1 MTPPHS
7 DLVREVPV
15 RSARATASYRG
26 NVTLSGGS
34 AGFRLVPDPSASRL
48 DERFF
53 GRFRRVGL
61 RGVLDDLDRAA
72 VVCPVPAEAA
82 GTGVRWDDRDQQTRR
97 WWPQGIT
104 TSADAYGPDPSGGT
118 FDGEP
123 VVLTSWYAH
132 GAAGRRLGARLSVLA
147 GIDGAAPT
155 YRHVLLVDPRRRA
168 GAHRLHPVNVHA
180 GGLVW
185 YGRHL
190 FVAGS
195 SGGIRVF
202 RLDDVIRVRSRW
214 RTKGYRYVLPQL
226 TRYLPHSDVGT
237 RPMTYSFLSL
247 DRRGDVDHLV
257 AGEYGRK
264 GAASH
269 RLVRYALDR
278 DTELL
283 TVGDHGRVDP
293 LEHFE
298 RQVVRMQ
305 GAAMVGSRWV
315 LTSSNGEGK
324 PGDLWV
330 GTPGEFRRHRGVLPT
345 GPEDITY
352 WPQRRQLWTL
362 TEWPGRRW
370 IYPVDVD
377 EWVPE
382 RH

>member
-1 MTPPHS
+1 MPEPPERH
-7 DLVREVPV
+7 
-15 RSARATASYRG
+15 
-26 NVTLSGGS
+26 
-34 AGFRLVPDPSASRL
+34 L
-48 DERFF
+48 DERLF

-61 RGVLDDLDRAA
+61 RGVLQDLDRRA
-72 VVCPVPAEAA
+72 VPCDVPGEAS
-82 GTGVRWDDRDQQTRR
+82 GRGLRWDPRDVTTRR

-104 TSADAYGPDPSGGT
+104 TSADALGPDPSPGT
-118 FDGEP
+118 VDGEP
-123 VVLTSWYAH
+123 VVLMSWYAH
-132 GAAGRRLGARLSVLA
+132 GALGRRLGARISVVA
-147 GIDGAAPT
+147 GIDDEPR
-155 YRHVLLVDPRRRA
+155 YRHVLLTEPRRRV
-168 GAHRLHPVNVHA
+168 GAHRLLPVNVHA

-195 SGGIRVF
+195 AGGIRVF

-226 TRYLPHSDVGT
+226 TRYVTHSDVGT

-247 DRRGDVDHLV
+247 DRRGDVDHLI

-264 GAASH
+264 GAATH

-278 DTELL
+278 ETDLL
-283 TVGDHGRVDP
+283 AVGEAGRAEP

-298 RQVVRMQ
+298 RQVPRMQ
-305 GAAMVGSRWV
+305 GAVMVGDTWV
-315 LTSSNGEGK
+315 LTSSNGEDN

-330 GTPGEFRRHRGVLPT
+330 GAPGEFRRRRGVLPT

-370 IYPVDVD
+370 VYPVDVD
-377 EWVPE
+377 EWVRPPE
-382 RH
+382 